1 MDIGIAIS
9 TKKLRFKLTS
19 ELAEGPSENLV
30 ADKVFFFSSVYLFAK
45 TIFDLFLQEK
55 LDRKPSSSII
65 IFNSFIPVIYLIS
78 FDFGYKLLPIKFL
91 AL

>member
-30 ADKVFFFSSVYLFAK
+30 ADRVFFFFLAFY
-45 TIFDLFLQEK
+45 FLQ
-55 LDRKPSSSII
+55 KP
-65 IFNSFIPVIYLIS
+65 YLTY
-78 FDFGYKLLPIKFL
+78 FYKKN
-91 AL
+91 